1 MLTTWARQMG
11 WPADLDTIERRVTS
25 EFAPVPVG
33 RLGRV
38 DEIGAMVLLA
48 SPFGAFINGANIR
61 ADGGFVP
68 TVN

>member
-1 MLTTWARQMG
+1 
-11 WPADLDTIERRVTS
+11 V
-25 EFAPVPVG
+25 PVPVR

-38 DEIGAMVLLA
+38 AEIGAMVVLLA
-48 SPFGAFINGANIR
+48 SPLGGFVNGANIR